1 MRAQLCKEGADVS
14 FYRLFYQLN
23 MAGYPTERVPS
34 SLSFDVSQRYSV
46 VLTSRKIEITRG
58 HRARCQQAQQ
68 ISNTKRGQYG
78 IGNITNKCFSF
89 LCSKYDFS
97 VTTSHR

>member
-14 FYRLFYQLN
+14 LYRLFYQLN

-46 VLTSRKIEITRG
+46 VLTSRKIEITVPAATERVV
-58 HRARCQQAQQ
+58 
-68 ISNTKRGQYG
+68 NKR
-78 IGNITNKCFSF
+78 
-89 LCSKYDFS
+89 SKS
-97 VTTSHR
+97 ATR